1 MTVKDANKWLE
12 GVQSVINNTHNIQKA
27 CSDNPELWENF
38 AEQCDVNMGL
48 PGRLCGKREM
58 QMGRLGKVRKSWRG
72 WMGCFFHGPPSGF
85 SAPSLFCIW
94 I

>member
-38 AEQCDVNMGL
+38 AEQCDVNMGYKEFAYIVIDA
-48 PGRLCGKREM
+48 LCGYKNLVKDKIDKAEI
-58 QMGRLGKVRKSWRG
+58 K
-72 WMGCFFHGPPSGF
+72 FFD
-85 SAPSLFCIW
+85 
-94 I
+94 